1 MKATIWAWGILLGL
15 SLPSLAGAAGTY
27 SAEKVYTDQ
36 QSGAVYYNVERIDL
50 EAREERV
57 VVQMADGQWKKWDPS
72 IRSMRVEKGQQH
84 PLLVTNYADSIEGG
98 MQYTYDPEDQEV
110 VKGKVFRSSP
120 DRKWGIHERL
130 YFEPSAEGYMTQVH
144 SYMLRN
150 NQTGHMK
157 EWLRTTYSTGA
168 AWLSDNRIIY
178 SRLDGKK
185 SNQEE
190 IVIFDPATSQLE
202 RIVFGNLRGV
212 NPEKGYVVYTL
223 NKPERPLYVLDLKKR
238 ISKPLKDWAAAEA
251 YLPKMD
257 NAKDATADLP
267 TDFDLDALPEEKMT
281 MKIQRDYEVKVDKAS
296 IRVPIVFEEKGYIR
310 IPVKPLADACGW
322 QLIKLEKLKKQNGA
336 HRFNLVNGSRTI
348 ELNAENSVLEEG
360 TLYVTPD
367 QIKQL
372 GYKSVHVSYNPE
384 R

>member
-36 QSGAVYYNVERIDL
+36 ESGAVYYNVERIDL

-72 IRSMRVEKGQQH
+72 IRSMRVEKGQQN
-84 PLLVTNYADSIEGG
+84 PLLVTNYTDSIEGG

-130 YFEPSAEGYMTQVH
+130 YFEPTAEGYMTKVH

-150 NQTGHMK
+150 NQTGHTK
-157 EWLRTTYSTGA
+157 EWLRTNYSIGA

-178 SRLDGKK
+178 SRLDGEK

-212 NPEKGYVVYTL
+212 DPEKGYVVYTL
-223 NKPERPLYVLDLKKR
+223 NKPDRPLYVLDLKKR
-238 ISKPLKDWAAAEA
+238 TSKPLKDWTAAEA
-251 YLPKMD
+251 YLPKMEKAQD
-257 NAKDATADLP
+257 STADLP
-267 TDFDLDALPEEKMT
+267 TGFDLDALPEEKMT

-296 IRVPIVFEEKGYIR
+296 VRVPIVFEEKGYTR
-310 IPVKPLADACGW
+310 IPVKPLANACGW

-336 HRFNLVNGSRTI
+336 HRFKLVNGSRSM

-372 GYKSVHVSYNPE
+372 GYKSVHVTYNPE